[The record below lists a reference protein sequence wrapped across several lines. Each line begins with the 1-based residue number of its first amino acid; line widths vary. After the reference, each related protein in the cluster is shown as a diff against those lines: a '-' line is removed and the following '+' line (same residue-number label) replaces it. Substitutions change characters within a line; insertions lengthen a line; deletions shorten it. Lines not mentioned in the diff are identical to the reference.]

1 MEDIDDDHSED
12 IYPPALPPK
21 RGPLN
26 SRGFSWTS
34 GSPAR
39 PHSLPPRPQRST
51 SSDERIIPI
60 VIERSGSATRPPPPQ
75 RQESTSSAISTAGEG
90 ILKFEPFSNL
100 CFFDD
105 FSFYFYRSST
115 SVLKSRQSSPIFGFH
130 DLFNVK

>member
-1 MEDIDDDHSED
+1 MLHHLQFSDDDEDENQGDMEDIDDDHSED

-60 VIERSGSATRPPPPQ
+60 VIERSGSVTRPPPPQ

-90 ILKFEPFSNL
+90 IFLK
-100 CFFDD
+100 
-105 FSFYFYRSST
+105 
-115 SVLKSRQSSPIFGFH
+115 
-130 DLFNVK
+130 

>member
-1 MEDIDDDHSED
+1 MQLCLLLHHFQFLDDDEDENQGDMEDIDDDHSED

-60 VIERSGSATRPPPPQ
+60 VIERSGSVTRPPPPQ

-90 ILKFEPFSNL
+90 KMSL
-100 CFFDD
+100 
-105 FSFYFYRSST
+105 
-115 SVLKSRQSSPIFGFH
+115 
-130 DLFNVK
+130 NVKFTSFIIFIL